1 MTVHEFIK
9 ENWIN
14 TVNYAYGRENHPL
27 KDLDRKFTVPCIDTL
42 FIDFFYWDT
51 YFTNIGLIIDGL
63 EDQAQQNLDVMKY
76 LCDKYGYI
84 PNADHILTRSQ
95 PPFFTRAI
103 YDYYIA
109 TNDKELLKKYLP
121 SAITELKFWDKHR
134 KTSIGLNAYG
144 NCETKEGIDWYYK
157 EFDHRLQYSKTEREL
172 DKTKF
177 CCDLLAIAESG
188 WDFNLRFLTDK
199 NRFATYSF
207 AHLDLNCILYDAEVK
222 LSSMLKTIGENEQS
236 DGFAKKAKQRKD
248 LINKYLFD
256 KEKGIYLDYN
266 FVDNSFSR
274 VVSAASF
281 YPYAFGVSDDAEGAK
296 KVFEKL
302 NLKFGI
308 SAGEYLGDQIKYFQW
323 DYPNMWPTNVYVAYN
338 AMKNVRLYE
347 NAEIIKNEY
356 ISTVDNV
363 FNKTGKLWEKY
374 NAATGDVSITEEYET
389 PPMMGWT
396 AGVYNYLI
404 NE

>member
-1 MTVHEFIK
+1 
-9 ENWIN
+9 
-14 TVNYAYGRENHPL
+14 
-27 KDLDRKFTVPCIDTL
+27 
-42 FIDFFYWDT
+42 
-51 YFTNIGLIIDGL
+51 
-63 EDQAQQNLDVMKY
+63 
-76 LCDKYGYI
+76 
-84 PNADHILTRSQ
+84 
-95 PPFFTRAI
+95 
-103 YDYYIA
+103 
-109 TNDKELLKKYLP
+109 
-121 SAITELKFWDKHR
+121 
-134 KTSIGLNAYG
+134 
-144 NCETKEGIDWYYK
+144 
-157 EFDHRLQYSKTEREL
+157 
-172 DKTKF
+172 
-177 CCDLLAIAESG
+177 
-188 WDFNLRFLTDK
+188 
-199 NRFATYSF
+199 
-207 AHLDLNCILYDAEVK
+207 
-222 LSSMLKTIGENEQS
+222 MLKIIGENEQS
-236 DGFAKKAKQRKD
+236 DEFAKKAKQRKD

-281 YPYAFGVSDDAEGAK
+281 YPYAFGISDDAEGAK
-296 KVFEKL
+296 KVFKKL